1 MVIQVLFILYVW
13 LVVPETKNRTIEEVT
28 AQFRKWSLRPC
39 TTTPATRKSVEF
51 WNSAPCLFIKWDLV
65 MKLSPTSP
73 HLPQNESIFWN
84 LALRPAYWYCTS
96 TRYVYRFETQ
106 PYFPFFAICICLIS
120 AHFETQNPLTQ
131 LFFILQS
138 YEMHIYSVP
147 THPTSQLFFFSWYQ
161 VWRIF

>member
-51 WNSAPCLFIKWDLV
+51 WNSTPCLFIKWDLV

-84 LALRPAYWYCTS
+84 LALRPAYRYCTI

-131 LFFILQS
+131 LFYPSVLRNAHILS
-138 YEMHIYSVP
+138 AHSP
-147 THPTSQLFFFSWYQ
+147 NLSTFFFSWYQ